1 MIIIRDHT
9 INDIGDD
16 HSPWGIPFEKANSIG
31 LPDLDIGSWIR
42 KILYGQDGFVHAP
55 KSVIIHFQIRKVIMM
70 FLSAGQIGQGT
81 WLVLLH
87 P

>member
-1 MIIIRDHT
+1 MNIWGYQWIWMINDCWSMIIIRDHT

-42 KILYGQDGFVHAP
+42 KILYGHDGFVHAP
-55 KSVIIHFQIRKVIMM
+55 K
-70 FLSAGQIGQGT
+70 
-81 WLVLLH
+81 
-87 P
+87 